1 MSVFLLGWVVVVVV
15 VALRSIGCGE
25 NRDAEKV
32 RNRRCGKE
40 RSVTRYGVFV
50 ETSSAVW
57 EMEADEYLLQGS
69 LSARVYTARVRTA
82 MEGYPNVP

>member
-1 MSVFLLGWVVVVVV
+1 MVV
-15 VALRSIGCGE
+15 VALGRVGCGE

-32 RNRRCGKE
+32 RNRRYGKE
-40 RSVTRYGVFV
+40 RSVTRYEVFF

-69 LSARVYTARVRTA
+69 LSARVYTSRVRTA
-82 MEGYPNVP
+82 VEGYPDVP